1 MKTIGLLGGMSWE
14 SSAEYYR
21 IINQQIKQELGGHHS
36 AKILLY
42 SVDFDE
48 IAQLQHQNKWGE
60 LTQQMIHYSKLLEQG
75 GADMLVICTNTMH
88 LMVPDIEKHIHIP
101 ILHIADAAGL
111 AIQQQKLKK
120 TALLGTKFTM
130 QQDFYKQRLMQNYD
144 ISVIVPNAQDQ
155 ETVHRIIYNELIH
168 GQIRS
173 ESKRTFL
180 KIIQQL
186 HDEEAEGIILGCT
199 EIPLLIQ
206 QTDCLTPLFD
216 TTLLHASMAAKQ
228 ALKLEV

>member
-21 IINQQIKQELGGHHS
+21 IINQQIKQKLGGHHS

-48 IAQLQHQNKWGE
+48 LAQLQHQNKWDK

-101 ILHIADAAGL
+101 ILHIADATGL
-111 AIQQQKLKK
+111 EIQQQKIQ
-120 TALLGTKFTM
+120 TVALLGTKFTM
-130 QQDFYKQRLMQNYD
+130 QQDFYKQRLLQNYG
-144 ISVIVPNAQDQ
+144 INVIIPNAQDQ
-155 ETVHRIIYNELIH
+155 DIVHRIIYQELIH
-168 GQIRS
+168 GQLKT
-173 ESKRTFL
+173 ESKNQYL

-186 HDEEAEGIILGCT
+186 SEEGAEGIILGCT

-216 TTLLHASMAAKQ
+216 TTLLHANMAVKQ
-228 ALKLEV
+228 ALSSSY